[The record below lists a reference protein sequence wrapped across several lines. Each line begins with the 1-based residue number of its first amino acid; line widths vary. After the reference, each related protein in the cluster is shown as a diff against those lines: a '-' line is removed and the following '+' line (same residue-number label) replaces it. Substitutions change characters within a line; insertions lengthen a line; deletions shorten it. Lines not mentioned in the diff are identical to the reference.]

1 VSAAILVATDRAA
14 DRRIR
19 DSDLAMPKDDSL
31 RPQTFDPGAGS
42 GAARAATTD
51 GAALPGGHS
60 LRHLHPGN
68 FALVMA
74 SGILSIGLQTLGHE
88 TLSGAMGAFAMA
100 VWVLLLAAS
109 LLRLLRHPRAV
120 RDDLLNPRM
129 VFSFFTLVAA
139 TSIVGLLL
147 HMHGQVVLAM
157 ACWVIA
163 FTSWCLLLY
172 LAFSVLTFLT
182 HEHNVNI
189 VHGGWLIA
197 VVGTQSLVLLGARIA
212 PDLGDYAMYMMVEVH
227 MLWGL
232 GLTFYGI
239 FVTLFCY
246 RIFFLT
252 LKPQDISPLLWV
264 IMGAA
269 AISANAGTTLITEDA
284 RLPFLVAQ
292 RPFIDGVTLMVWAW
306 ATWWIPMLF
315 IFGLWKHGVNRIPLQ
330 YEPVLWSFVFPLS
343 MYAVASARLGLA
355 AEFAPLHWISQL
367 MIWVALAVWALVL
380 AGLLRTRLA
389 TWVRV
394 IRGR

>member
-1 VSAAILVATDRAA
+1 MSNDHPPDPPSPAPGTRDRATTSPA
-14 DRRIR
+14 
-19 DSDLAMPKDDSL
+19 LAAAAPPAALSL
-31 RPQTFDPGAGS
+31 RS
-42 GAARAATTD
+42 
-51 GAALPGGHS
+51 
-60 LRHLHPGN
+60 LHPGN

-74 SGILSIGLQTLGHE
+74 SGILSIGLQTLGHKA
-88 TLSGAMGAFAMA
+88 LSDVMGAVA
-100 VWVLLLAAS
+100 VAAWLLLLAAS
-109 LLRLLRHPRAV
+109 LLRLLLYPQAV
-120 RDDLLNPRM
+120 RDDLLNPRT

-147 HMHGQVVLAM
+147 HMHAQVALAM
-157 ACWVIA
+157 ACWALA
-163 FTSWCLLLY
+163 FTAWCLLLY

-197 VVGTQSLVLLGARIA
+197 IVGTQSLVLLGARIA
-212 PDLGDYAMYMMVEVH
+212 PELGGYAMYMMVEVY

-269 AISANAGTTLITEDA
+269 AISANAGTTLITEDP
-284 RLPFLVAQ
+284 RLPFLAAQ
-292 RPFIDGVTLMVWAW
+292 RPFIDGVTLMMWGW

-315 IFGLWKHGVNRIPLQ
+315 IFGLWKHGVNRIALR
-330 YEPVLWSFVFPLS
+330 YEPVMWSFVFPLG

-367 MIWVALAVWALVL
+367 MIWVALTAWALVL
-380 AGLLRTRLA
+380 VGLLRTRLMA
-389 TWVRV
+389 WAREM
-394 IRGR
+394 RSR